1 MDIKT
6 LTELAKSDFPFFVLF
21 ILCVFIVG
29 RWLVNFIKEQQ
40 AENNLRE
47 NKLIENYE
55 KQLQSQADEKK
66 ELMIHLERS
75 NDHLKMNTETLKEI
89 STTQHEIQKNLYKLE
104 VKVDE
109 SLKAVWVELA
119 SKQDK

>member
-6 LTELAKSDFPFFVLF
+6 ITELAKSDFPFFVLF
-21 ILCVFIVG
+21 VLCVWLGV

-40 AENNLRE
+40 AENNQRE

-55 KQLQSQADEKK
+55 KQLESQANEKR
-66 ELMIHLERS
+66 ELMVHLERS

-89 STTQHEIQKNLYKLE
+89 SNTQHEIQKNLYKLE

-109 SLKAVWVELA
+109 SLKAVWMELA
-119 SKQDK
+119 GKQDK